1 MIEQSVMV
9 FDVETTGFNPSRDKL
24 LEFGYRLVT
33 PDGEVDQQSILLHRS
48 YIPPKIQQLTGIT
61 MEMSKRDG
69 VEEGELLEHLQGV
82 ITPDVL
88 LVAHN
93 IPFDLPF
100 LNVFFSKHV
109 ADHQLLTNDFI
120 DTLTLAR
127 AYCPAPHKLGDV
139 CRYLNI
145 PLENAH
151 RALNDVIATW
161 QVFDTLNDNYDIE
174 EYRNVLISNPR
185 YGKPN
190 AGLLNGKAQFR
201 SR

>member
-1 MIEQSVMV
+1 MIEQKVMV

-33 PDGEVDQQSILLHRS
+33 PDGEVDQQSILLRRS

-61 MEMSKRDG
+61 MEMSKQDG
-69 VEEGELLEHLQGV
+69 VEEAELLEHLQGV

-109 ADHQLLTNDFI
+109 ANHQLLTNDFI

-161 QVFDTLNDNYDIE
+161 QVFDTLNDNYDIDE
-174 EYRNVLISNPR
+174 FRNVIAYKTK
-185 YGKPN
+185 YGVNKN
-190 AGLLNGKAQFR
+190 LQLNGKEVYK
-201 SR
+201 SY